1 MNYSIEGNI
10 DFYKELLESVCETT
24 LDDKKNESS

>member
-10 DFYKELLESVCETT
+10 DFYKELFETICESESNILEN
-24 LDDKKNESS
+24 KKQ